1 MEDTQPKDNKININN
16 IIEEEK
22 EGKNI
27 IDNQNIDSEDI
38 DTKKNEYLNPHSKRS
53 YSCKINEEKKKKFS
67 GCEEI
72 KMNLYKKY
80 APLKTPQIKPMK
92 CELNPNPINIG
103 MVRKTSRF
111 KSINDDDI
119 NTDKNIFNDIVSEG
133 ENENE
138 LSNKESSDS
147 DSDFDEEQN
156 LKYNN
161 IIKTQ
166 ENLDLLAKFGMLKIK
181 SENILYTL
189 NENKI
194 KEENDDDFNESGNL
208 VLKNI
213 RRKMFETKKS
223 FLKKDKDYFD
233 IMNKSLN
240 EKFKKYKEDVLMPKN
255 EIKFHNTISFSNSK
269 AKKGEIS
276 ILEFLRKNSSI
287 DMTKLV

>member
-1 MEDTQPKDNKININN
+1 MEDTQIKDNKININN

-22 EGKNI
+22 EDKNI

-38 DTKKNEYLNPHSKRS
+38 DTKKNEYLNLHSKRS
-53 YSCKINEEKKKKFS
+53 NSCKINEEKKKKFS

-103 MVRKTSRF
+103 MMRKTSRF

-166 ENLDLLAKFGMLKIK
+166 ENVDLLAKFDMLKIN

-208 VLKNI
+208 VLTNI
-213 RRKMFETKKS
+213 RRKMFEAKKS
-223 FLKKDKDYFD
+223 FSKKDKDYFD